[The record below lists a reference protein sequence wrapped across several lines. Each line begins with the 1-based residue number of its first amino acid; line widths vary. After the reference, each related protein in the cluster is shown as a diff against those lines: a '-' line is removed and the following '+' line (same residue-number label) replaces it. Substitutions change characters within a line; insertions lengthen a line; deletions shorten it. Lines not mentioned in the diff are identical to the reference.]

1 VETREFFG
9 CASVFVRMLPCKLAG
24 DRWELVI
31 DVRRQYYRGVR
42 VSVFKRGLPV
52 TIFVAQ
58 LIASTLIGWT
68 QTPQSLQYRIPKP
81 DLRKYQAVQ
90 GARNWKNPYLI
101 VRRDGIEIVGMT
113 AVGQAIPVDS
123 VPGVLKGLPD
133 SAWPYGLVV
142 AVQDIGI
149 VSEGDPPR
157 IEANRKRL
165 LMLLKKLAIAVDLWP
180 ST

>member
-1 VETREFFG
+1 MG
-9 CASVFVRMLPCKLAG
+9 IL
-24 DRWELVI
+24 
-31 DVRRQYYRGVR
+31 
-42 VSVFKRGLPV
+42 KRGLLV

-58 LIASTLIGWT
+58 LVTSTLIGWT
-68 QTPQSLQYRIPKP
+68 QTPQSLQNRIPKHDP
-81 DLRKYQAVQ
+81 KKYHAVQ
-90 GARNWKNPYLI
+90 DAKDWKNPYLI
-101 VRRDGIEIVGMT
+101 VRRDGIEIIGMT

-142 AVQDIGI
+142 AVQDIGL

-165 LMLLKKLAIAVDLWP
+165 LMLLKKLAIVVDLWP
-180 ST
+180 SA

>member
-1 VETREFFG
+1 M
-9 CASVFVRMLPCKLAG
+9 SVL
-24 DRWELVI
+24 
-31 DVRRQYYRGVR
+31 
-42 VSVFKRGLPV
+42 KRGSLGAV
-52 TIFVAQ
+52 FVAQ
-58 LIASTLIGWT
+58 LVASTLLGWA
-68 QTPQSLQYRIPKP
+68 QTPQSLQIRIPKP
-81 DLRKYQAVQ
+81 DPKKYHAVQ
-90 GARNWKNPYLI
+90 DAKDWKNPYLI
-101 VRRDGIEIVGMT
+101 VRRDGVEIVGMT

-142 AVQDIGI
+142 AVQDIGL

-180 ST
+180 SA